1 MQYYCG
7 FFCGS
12 AMRRI
17 TRTIST
23 THADIRLTDTE
34 GSGSPIVLLHGSGAD
49 RGVFASQLNSQIAE
63 RHRLILLDLAGHG
76 ESSDAHHPA
85 DGYTLVGHA
94 EAVLQVLQS
103 LRVERTVVFGW
114 SLGGHIGIELLSRR
128 PELVAGL
135 MLTGT
140 PPVARG
146 PIGMLRGFHASWDL
160 FLASKEAFSDRDLER
175 YARLCY
181 GDRVAPEL
189 KDAIRRAD
197 GRSRVVLSRSIM
209 RGDGADQKQTVESA
223 QVPIAIV
230 SGQHDPLVRLSYLAG
245 LSYNMLWDGHVHMLA
260 GAGHAAF
267 RDDPDR
273 FNALLMRFATDC
285 ELHTFPLEVPLRR
298 RA

>member
-1 MQYYCG
+1 
-7 FFCGS
+7 
-12 AMRRI
+12 MRRI

-34 GSGSPIVLLHGSGAD
+34 GPGFPILLLHGSGAD
-49 RGVFASQLNSQIAE
+49 RSVFASQLNSEIAE
-63 RHRLILLDLAGHG
+63 RHRLILMDFTGHG
-76 ESSDAHHPA
+76 ESTDAHHPSA
-85 DGYTLVGHA
+85 GYTLQGHA
-94 EAVLQVLQS
+94 EAVWQVLQS
-103 LRVERTVVFGW
+103 LGIERIVVFGW
-114 SLGGHIGIELLSRR
+114 SLGGHVGIELLSQR

-160 FLASKEAFSDRDLER
+160 LLASKEAFSDRDVER

-181 GDRVAPEL
+181 GDTATAEL

-197 GRSRVVLSRSIM
+197 GRSRVVLSRSLM
-209 RGDGADQKQTVESA
+209 RGDGADQKHTVESA

-230 SGQHDPLVRLSYLAG
+230 SGQHDPLVRLSYLAAVNY
-245 LSYNMLWDGHVHMLA
+245 SILWDGHVHMLP

-267 RDDPDR
+267 RDDPER
-273 FNALLMRFATDC
+273 FNALLMRFAADC
-285 ELHTFPLEVPLRR
+285 ETYRYPVEEPARR